1 LNDRVVLSWR
11 QQANEQSLIGCVVLS
26 WGQWANEP
34 PLIGRVVRARRGVRY
49 TAWIRKYAV
58 VFI

>member
-1 LNDRVVLSWR
+1 VVLSWR